1 LTSAPAPGFTHCGL
15 WLRAAATS
23 TSEETTGQAESTA
36 PGVAESAAPRAALTE
51 RQARWRRWVKILLLA
66 LIALDVIYPIII
78 FGSGQW
84 WFDLMHGTDYVDP
97 QGLLKRLG
105 AVWATFAFFQIL
117 AYFRWEQGP
126 HWLMLV
132 AGLRFGEIVAD
143 WVYVAAADDHA
154 FFGTAGLLFASPT
167 NLLLGLFFYRAY
179 FVFQPAQQR

>member
-1 LTSAPAPGFTHCGL
+1 V
-15 WLRAAATS
+15 
-23 TSEETTGQAESTA
+23 TA
-36 PGVAESAAPRAALTE
+36 DGDSVSTE
-51 RQARWRRWVKILLLA
+51 RRARWRRWVKIALLA

-84 WFDLMHGTDYVDP
+84 WFDLIHGADYVDP

-105 AVWATFAFFQIL
+105 AVWATFALFQII
-117 AYFRWEQGP
+117 AWFRWEQGP

-143 WVYVAAADDHA
+143 WVYWSAADDHT
-154 FFGTAGLLFASPT
+154 FFGTVGLLSASPT

-179 FVFQPAQQR
+179 FVFQPARER